1 MMPDDLPKKSILAVD
16 DTPENLDI
24 VKAILAPEYAVRV
37 AINGETAL
45 KVAKSRHP
53 DLILLDVMMPGM
65 DGFEVCRQLKENPV
79 TRDIPVIF
87 LTGKAEPESKAKG
100 LQLGAVAFVM
110 KPADPQL
117 LRDCVKAHVA

>member
-1 MMPDDLPKKSILAVD
+1 MVDDTEKRTILAVD
-16 DTPENLDI
+16 DAPENIDVI
-24 VKAILAPEYAVRV
+24 KGILVPEYIIKAAV
-37 AINGETAL
+37 NGNMAL
-45 KVAKSRHP
+45 KIAQSQRP

-100 LQLGAVAFVM
+100 LQLGAVAFVT
-110 KPADPQL
+110 KPVDPL
-117 LRDCVKAHVA
+117 VLKDCVKAHVG